1 MYKKLCYFFLIY
13 FIILIL
19 PSCSTTNRI
28 TKTKKKFIP
37 SNSAPIKVL
46 LNEQEFNL
54 SYTVESPVILC
65 RNEKAIA
72 IVKNRNVLSFSIT
85 GNSFKLKIAD
95 SIFDAAYFQLKPAE
109 EEIPVSYKGKSYR
122 GILKI
127 VKDGNT
133 IRVINQ
139 LPLEDYLKG
148 VVPAEMPSGKDDS
161 YFEALKAF
169 AICAR
174 TYAIN
179 RLNGNNV
186 VFDIYLDTRDQAYG
200 GAGAEKELT
209 NRAVDET
216 GGRILMYNDKPA
228 KVYYHSSCGGHTENV
243 KYVFGLKSTPYLE
256 GVEDGD
262 PPNCSIASNFSWVE
276 KYSENVFIERL
287 RTSTFIGDKNFSL
300 KDVTI
305 KGIDESGRVTML
317 EITLLSNEGKEKF
330 IKLEGNKIR
339 SIIRNADNNDVL
351 RSTMFN
357 ISIDSD
363 KTVVIKGKGYG
374 HGVGLCQWGAIHQ
387 SIEGKNYED
396 ILSFYFPGTEID
408 KLK

>member
-1 MYKKLCYFFLIY
+1 MYKKLCYVFLLY

-19 PSCSTTNRI
+19 PSCSTTTRLAE
-28 TKTKKKFIP
+28 TKKEYIP

-46 LNEQEFNL
+46 LNEQGFNL
-54 SYTVESPVILC
+54 SYTVESPLILYK
-65 RNEKAIA
+65 NEKIIA
-72 IVKNRNVLSFSIT
+72 IVKSRNVLSFSIT
-85 GNSFKLKIAD
+85 GNSLKLKIAD

-109 EEIPVSYKGKSYR
+109 EENPISYKGRSYR
-122 GILKI
+122 GILKV
-127 VKDGNT
+127 VKEGNT
-133 IRVINQ
+133 IRVVNQ

-148 VVPAEMPSGKDDS
+148 VVPAEMPTGRDDS

-179 RLNGNNV
+179 RLKSNNE
-186 VFDIYLDTRDQAYG
+186 VFDIYLDMRDQAYG
-200 GAGAEKELT
+200 GAGAEKELAS
-209 NRAVDET
+209 RAVNET
-216 GGRILMYNDKPA
+216 FGRILKYNDKPA

-243 KYVFGLKSTPYLE
+243 KYVFGLKSIPYLQ

-262 PPNCSIASNFSWVE
+262 PPNCSIASNFSWEE
-276 KYSENVFIERL
+276 KYPENVFIERL

-300 KDVTI
+300 KDVKI
-305 KGIDESGRVTML
+305 KDTDESGRVTLL
-317 EITLLSNEGKEKF
+317 EITLLSNDGEEKI

-339 SIIRNADNNDVL
+339 SIIRTADNNNIL

-357 ISIDSD
+357 ISIDGD
-363 KTVVIKGKGYG
+363 KTVIITGKGYG

-387 SIEGKNYED
+387 SVEGKSYKD
-396 ILSFYFPGTEID
+396 ILSFYFPGTEVGR
-408 KLK
+408 LK